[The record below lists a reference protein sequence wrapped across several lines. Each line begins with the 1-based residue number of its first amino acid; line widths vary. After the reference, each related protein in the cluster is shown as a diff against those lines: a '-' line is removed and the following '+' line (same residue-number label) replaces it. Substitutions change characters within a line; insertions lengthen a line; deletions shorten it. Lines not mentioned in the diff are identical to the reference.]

1 MFKKVT
7 GINFT
12 DYLSRVRIEKSKN
25 LLLNPEPAGQRDRFR
40 GRLPVADSFQP
51 SLQENS
57 RPGTDRLPR
66 PIAGKPLTPSR
77 CEVAP
82 GQGGA
87 PVGSHSG
94 RRAARSAIQLA
105 LAFGSLPVKLGSM
118 EMPSSCARHLMPRQ
132 LVCAAIGL
140 AAGFVAVIGSN
151 AAEPPPSAGPAP
163 MNWISLPDPRV
174 EIRGLPWLNE
184 NLPDLWRLPKSAQTN
199 VPKAVWNRAAVPDG
213 GRIRL
218 TCNSACLGIRVQA
231 AHEQKKPGYF
241 DAYIDGQYAGSVSA
255 AGTQRVDLVFFEQ
268 KGRARK
274 DITLYLPNNQ
284 QVQVFAVGVDSD
296 AELSLPPAFALKR
309 PIVCYGSSVLQG
321 SGAAHPSKT
330 YPAAVAR
337 RLNLDFVNL
346 GFGGAGK
353 AEAEVVALVNQLD
366 ASGYLFDLGKSY
378 GAPTPERY
386 SRMLDAI
393 RGSHPDT
400 PIFCVTP
407 IYSTKEEKEPA
418 YKKRSEDLRLMM
430 RQAATSHCQ
439 AGDKLIFVVE
449 GLDLFGAA
457 DRDAFADPAH
467 PNDEG
472 NERMAQRL
480 APMMEK
486 VIFGK
491 GQRGLGH
498 ANSHTNGVPARLP

>member
-1 MFKKVT
+1 MGRERGPDEAEQAYFSTRVVPDKQHEAIVKLLAIFAQHLSMLSNQVLLQQENAEPPVITRAKEYIQEHQTENLRLGHVAKAVNTSTFYFCKMFKKVT

-25 LLLNPEPAGQRDRFR
+25 LLLNPNLRVSEIAFEVGFQSLTHFNRVFKKILGQ
-40 GRLPVADSFQP
+40 V
-51 SLQENS
+51 
-57 RPGTDRLPR
+57 TDRVPR

-132 LVCAAIGL
+132 LVCAANGL

-241 DAYIDGQYAGSVSA
+241 DAYINGQYAGSVSA

-284 QVQVFAVGVDSD
+284 QVQVFAVVWI
-296 AELSLPPAFALKR
+296 PM
-309 PIVCYGSSVLQG
+309 
-321 SGAAHPSKT
+321 PS
-330 YPAAVAR
+330 
-337 RLNLDFVNL
+337 
-346 GFGGAGK
+346 
-353 AEAEVVALVNQLD
+353 
-366 ASGYLFDLGKSY
+366 
-378 GAPTPERY
+378 
-386 SRMLDAI
+386 
-393 RGSHPDT
+393 
-400 PIFCVTP
+400 
-407 IYSTKEEKEPA
+407 
-418 YKKRSEDLRLMM
+418 
-430 RQAATSHCQ
+430 
-439 AGDKLIFVVE
+439 
-449 GLDLFGAA
+449 
-457 DRDAFADPAH
+457 
-467 PNDEG
+467 
-472 NERMAQRL
+472 
-480 APMMEK
+480 
-486 VIFGK
+486 
-491 GQRGLGH
+491 
-498 ANSHTNGVPARLP
+498 